1 MSSHSPD
8 TTQAE
13 VVVVETNE
21 PTFEAPDAIGKRSS
35 LWGDA
40 WKILRKNPL
49 FIVSSILLTIIV
61 LMAIFP
67 QLFTFLSSAT
77 DCAAQSN
84 TTGEFCW
91 RDPHYAE
98 LARSAEAPS
107 ATHWF
112 GFDVQGRD
120 LFTRI
125 VYGARNS
132 IAIGLSTTFGLFI
145 VSLVLGALAGYYGGW
160 FDALV
165 TRVAD
170 IFFAIPTTL
179 AGIAFLNLLPNRG
192 VIEVS
197 AVLIA
202 FGWPGM
208 MRIVRSSVVGE
219 REREYV
225 QAAKALGAGPWRVIV
240 RHILPNSLAP
250 VVVYATLLVGG
261 MIGAEATLSF
271 LGVGLQLPT
280 ISWGLMVSEA
290 QKRLLQAAH
299 LLIFPGVFISVTVFS
314 FILMGDALRDALD
327 PRLR

>member
-1 MSSHSPD
+1 MSSTPEPAVQD
-8 TTQAE
+8 AVEATQ
-13 VVVVETNE
+13 TQGGI
-21 PTFEAPDAIGKRSS
+21 FEAPDAIGKRSS

-40 WKILRKNPL
+40 WKTLRKNPL
-49 FIVSSILLTIIV
+49 FLVSSILLTIII

-67 QLFTFLSSAT
+67 QLFAMLSTAT
-77 DCAAQSN
+77 DCAAESAN
-84 TTGEFCW
+84 TGAQCW
-91 RDPHYAE
+91 RDPNYAE
-98 LARSAEAPS
+98 LARSAEGPS
-107 ATHWF
+107 ALHWF

-120 LFTRI
+120 MFTRI
-125 VYGARNS
+125 IYGARNS
-132 IAIGLSTTFGLFI
+132 IAIGLSTTIGLFI
-145 VSLVLGALAGYYGGW
+145 VAMTLGALAGYYGGLL
-160 FDALV
+160 DALV
-165 TRVAD
+165 ARVAD
-170 IFFAIPTTL
+170 VFFAIPTTL

-225 QAAKALGAGPWRVIV
+225 QAAKALGAGPWRVII

-250 VVVYATLLVGG
+250 VVVYATLMVGS
-261 MIGAEATLSF
+261 MIGAEATLSY

-299 LLIFPGVFISVTVFS
+299 LLLFPGLFISVTVFS

>member
-1 MSSHSPD
+1 MSSTPKD
-8 TTQAE
+8 TR
-13 VVVVETNE
+13 ETTGKTATE
-21 PTFEAPDAIGKRSS
+21 STTVFEAPDAIGKRSS

-40 WKILRKNPL
+40 RRLLFKNPL
-49 FIVSSILLTIIV
+49 FIVSAVMLSIIV
-61 LMAIFP
+61 LMAAFP
-67 QLFTFLSSAT
+67 QLFAMFNTAT
-77 DCAAQSN
+77 DCAS
-84 TTGEFCW
+84 TSDLTGSYCW
-91 RDPHYAE
+91 RDPGYAE
-98 LARSAEAPS
+98 LARSAKAPS
-107 ATHWF
+107 AGHPF

-125 VYGARNS
+125 MYGARNS
-132 IAIGLSTTFGLFI
+132 VTIGLLTTTGIFI
-145 VSLVLGALAGYYGGW
+145 VAMTLGALAGYFGGI

-165 TRVAD
+165 ARTAD

-179 AGIAFLNLLPNRG
+179 AGIAFLNLLPQRG
-192 VIEVS
+192 VLEVS
-197 AVLIA
+197 GVLIA
-202 FGWPGM
+202 FGWPAM

-225 QAAKALGAGPWRVIV
+225 QAAKALGSGPGRILS
-240 RHILPNSLAP
+240 RHILPNSIAP
-250 VVVYATLLVGG
+250 VVVYATLTVGV

-290 QKRLLQAAH
+290 QKRLLQAPH
-299 LLIFPGVFISVTVFS
+299 LLVFPGLFISMTVFS

>member
-1 MSSHSPD
+1 MSS
-8 TTQAE
+8 TAE
-13 VVVVETNE
+13 PQEQMESAFAAEENQS
-21 PTFEAPDAIGKRSS
+21 FEAPDAIGRRTS

-40 WKILRKNPL
+40 WRLLRKNPL
-49 FIVSSILLTIIV
+49 FMVSALLLIIIV
-61 LMAIFP
+61 AMAIVP
-67 QLFTFLSSAT
+67 QLFAMLSSAQ
-77 DCAAQSN
+77 DCAAASSN
-84 TTGEFCW
+84 TGAYCW
-91 RDPHYAE
+91 RDPVYSE
-98 LARSAEAPS
+98 LGRSAEGPS
-107 ATHWF
+107 ALHWF

-120 LFTRI
+120 MFTRVI
-125 VYGARNS
+125 YGARNS
-132 IAIGLSTTFGLFI
+132 ISIGLTTTFGLF
-145 VSLVLGALAGYYGGW
+145 LVALILGALAGYFGGW
-160 FDALV
+160 LDALIA
-165 TRVAD
+165 RIAD
-170 IFFAIPTTL
+170 TFFAIPTTL

-225 QAAKALGAGPWRVIV
+225 QAAKALGSGPVRIIT

-250 VVVYATLLVGG
+250 VVVYATLMVGS
-261 MIGAEATLSF
+261 MIGAEATLSY

-290 QKRLLQAAH
+290 QKRLLQAPH
-299 LLIFPGVFISVTVFS
+299 LLFFPGTFISVTVFS

>member
-1 MSSHSPD
+1 MSNTND
-8 TTQAE
+8 TSLVADTADNGSNHA
-13 VVVVETNE
+13 V
-21 PTFEAPDAIGKRSS
+21 FEAPDAIGKRSS

-40 WKILRKNPL
+40 WKVLRKNPL
-49 FIVSSILLTIIV
+49 FIISSILLIIIV

-67 QLFTFLSSAT
+67 QLFVMLNSAT
-77 DCAAQSN
+77 DCAAQSAS
-84 TTGEFCW
+84 TGAYCW
-91 RDPHYAE
+91 RDPQYAE
-98 LARSAEAPS
+98 LAHSAEPPS

-120 LFTRI
+120 MFTRI
-125 VYGARNS
+125 IYGARNS
-132 IAIGLSTTFGLFI
+132 IAIGLSTTFGLF
-145 VSLVLGALAGYYGGW
+145 LVALILGSLAGYYGGW
-160 FDALV
+160 LDAFV
-165 TRVAD
+165 ARVAD

-179 AGIAFLNLLPNRG
+179 AGIAFLNLLANRG

-250 VVVYATLLVGG
+250 VVVYGTLMVGS
-261 MIGAEATLSF
+261 MIGAEATLSY

>member
-1 MSSHSPD
+1 MSSTPEAKEPMTEAEAD
-8 TTQAE
+8 EALQA
-13 VVVVETNE
+13 
-21 PTFEAPDAIGKRSS
+21 FEAPDAIGRRSS

-40 WKILRKNPL
+40 WKLLRKNPL
-49 FIVSSILLTIIV
+49 FLVSAFLLSVIV
-61 LMAIFP
+61 LMAIVP
-67 QLFTFLSSAT
+67 QAFTYLSTAT
-77 DCAAQSN
+77 DCAAPSTN
-84 TTGEFCW
+84 TGAYCW
-91 RDPHYAE
+91 RDPLYSE
-98 LARSAEAPS
+98 LARSAEGPS
-107 ATHWF
+107 ALHWF

-120 LFTRI
+120 MFTRI
-125 VYGARNS
+125 IYGARNS
-132 IAIGLSTTFGLFI
+132 ISIGLTTTFGIFFVALF
-145 VSLVLGALAGYYGGW
+145 LGAVAGYYGGIW
-160 FDALV
+160 DAIIA
-165 TRVAD
+165 RIAD
-170 IFFAIPTTL
+170 TFFAIPTVL

-192 VIEVS
+192 VLEVS
-197 AVLIA
+197 GVLIA

-208 MRIVRSSVVGE
+208 MRIVRSSVVSE

-225 QAAKALGAGPWRVIV
+225 QAAKALGAGPVRVIG

-250 VVVYATLLVGG
+250 VVVYATLMVGG

-299 LLIFPGVFISVTVFS
+299 LLIFPGIFISFTVFS